1 MIAGAELLPVRESRS
16 TNPANEDAKSLTGRD
31 YVSWSAIST
40 FRTCPLKYKF
50 RYVDGLPEESV
61 SSALVFGTG
70 IHTAIEQHF
79 QAALSGEEQPDV
91 ERLMF
96 AYRSAWLPHDPEA
109 ISFGGS
115 ETRASLDA
123 LASKM
128 LTAFLNSPAA
138 SVQGRVLG
146 VEEEIRGTLVEGVP
160 DLYGWVDLLT
170 EDSDSLVV
178 TDIKTSRGK
187 WSPEQVEDSGEQ
199 LLLYSHLASEISP
212 GKKIAT
218 RFLVLTKT
226 REPVVEEH
234 VREVNPAA
242 VKRTLAGVER
252 VWRAIEAGVFY
263 PAPST
268 IGCAS
273 CGYREACRAWSALIT
288 RRTGRGTCEDCMPAA
303 CGWRSP
309 LTSDGTTT
317 DVSGRDLPKDGCRCS
332 SSQRNVRRAS
342 WTVNIRWRP
351 SSP

>member
-1 MIAGAELLPVRESRS
+1 MIAGTELLPLMEPRS
-16 TNPANEDAKSLTGRD
+16 TNPANEVAKSLTGRD
-31 YVSWSAIST
+31 YISWSAIST

-50 RYVDGLPEESV
+50 RYVDGLSEESV

-70 IHTAIEQHF
+70 IHSAVEQHF
-79 QAALSGEEQPDV
+79 QAILSGDERPDV

-96 AYRSAWLPHDPEA
+96 AYRSAWLPHDPDA

-146 VEEEIRGTLVEGVP
+146 VEEEIRGMLVEGTP
-160 DLYGWVDLLT
+160 DLYGRVDLLT
-170 EDSDSLVV
+170 EDADSLVI

-187 WSPEQVEDSGEQ
+187 WSAEQVEDSGEQ

-212 GKKIAT
+212 GKTLKT

-226 REPVVEEH
+226 KEPVVEEH
-234 VREVNPAA
+234 VREANPAA

-252 VWRAIEAGVFY
+252 VWQAISAGNFY

-268 IGCAS
+268 VGCAG
-273 CGYREACRAWSALIT
+273 CGYRAACRAWA
-288 RRTGRGTCEDCMPAA
+288 G
-303 CGWRSP
+303 
-309 LTSDGTTT
+309 
-317 DVSGRDLPKDGCRCS
+317 
-332 SSQRNVRRAS
+332 
-342 WTVNIRWRP
+342 
-351 SSP
+351 

>member
-1 MIAGAELLPVRESRS
+1 MIANAPQLPVITPAS
-16 TNPANEDAKSLTGRD
+16 TNPANEVAQRITGRP

-50 RYVDGLPEESV
+50 RYIDGLPEESV
-61 SSALVFGTG
+61 SAALIFGTG
-70 IHTAIEQHF
+70 IHSAVEQHF
-79 QAALSGEEQPDV
+79 QAILSGEEQPDV

-96 AYRSAWLPHDPEA
+96 AYRSAWLPHDPDA
-109 ISFGGS
+109 IQFGS
-115 ETRASLDA
+115 TETRTSLDA

-146 VEEEIRGTLVEGVP
+146 VEEEIRGMLVEGVP
-160 DLYGWVDLLT
+160 DLYGRVDLLT
-170 EDSDSLVV
+170 EDSDSLVI

-187 WSPEQVEDSGEQ
+187 WSQEQVEDSGEQ

-226 REPVVEEH
+226 KEPQIESH
-234 VREVNPAA
+234 TCEVNPAA

-252 VWRAIEAGVFY
+252 VWKAIEGGQFY

-268 IGCAS
+268 MNCAG
-273 CGYREACRAWSALIT
+273 CGYRAACRAW
-288 RRTGRGTCEDCMPAA
+288 TG
-303 CGWRSP
+303 
-309 LTSDGTTT
+309 
-317 DVSGRDLPKDGCRCS
+317 
-332 SSQRNVRRAS
+332 
-342 WTVNIRWRP
+342 
-351 SSP
+351 